1 MTVSKDETKI
11 GVSIGYILIKDQ
23 YEMTEIAVYLR
34 NEDDGRFELE
44 QVRNFAYENV
54 SKQFCFDITNN

>member
-44 QVRNFAYENV
+44 QVWNFEYENV